1 MVIFKV
7 SKLKCFIPKK
17 RANDS
22 VLEIELQTQN
32 NFDVRQSISIEISVV
47 KITLLLIQIRTW
59 NWINSLEDAWWE
71 ETNSGNFSQELPMDR
86 NVFAARGI
94 FKALEIEMETIFTY
108 FNNRNSRF

>member
-1 MVIFKV
+1 M
-7 SKLKCFIPKK
+7 SKLQFCILKK
-17 RANDS
+17 EDN
-22 VLEIELQTQN
+22 EINLGIVLQTQN